1 MKAKAGMYLFAGL
14 HLLIPAWASAITIE
28 VPAGETA
35 VGGSVNSV
43 VTQLVYGKTEN
54 FSILGTQKVMSG
66 GIADGSNIY
75 SYGQQDVL
83 SGGISHNSLVQ
94 QYAVQNI
101 DGVSYASSVNARGT
115 IDVNS
120 GGYAGATVVNG
131 GNLYVNAGA
140 SASET
145 VLNSGRVYLSGT
157 AENTE
162 VRGGTYMV
170 QNGGVSVQDKI
181 TGGTMQVD
189 VGGTSRDAVVSG
201 RGTAQISGTAE
212 NITIENGGDVTIRD
226 GATSESAILKGGD
239 MTVDE
244 EAAANNTEITAGTQ
258 YVYGTDTNAV
268 ISGGSQIVE
277 GGGTVS
283 DTVIKDAGTQ
293 QIGFNG
299 SSINVRIE
307 EGGTQT
313 VSWEGKA
320 ENTTI
325 SGGVQQIDSGGRV
338 ENTTINSGTQQIASG
353 GEAAQTAIL
362 GGTQEVSGTASA
374 SKIASGG
381 KMSVLSGGSATQTEV
396 AGGNMVVSSGGTSL
410 KTEITG
416 GTQYVYGT
424 DSESIIN
431 GGSQVIESGGI
442 AGNAQVNRGGT
453 QTVSGIAQNTILNG
467 GNQNITAGGRVE
479 NTTINSGTQQIASG
493 GEAHNT
499 TATGGIILLD
509 GGVLSGRTS
518 LSQALML
525 VSSDNNIPDLY
536 LDDTLVTLIKK
547 DDFTTLAIDRLNGN
561 GTFLISSNLAQ
572 NRSDKIVVQDG
583 SGDFGLIV
591 HDYSGSG
598 NLPSEY
604 ALIDKTSGVANNF
617 YLVGGAVDIGAFQY
631 DLQQNGNDWYLH
643 RTQNHTDSAV
653 IAKNTYS
660 SLAAL
665 FYTHISPLYGR
676 LHKMRGKAAPD
687 DGLWLKTFGREIKF
701 DYKDKSNSTTE
712 AYGAELGYDRIIAD
726 SGNGTLRLGIF
737 GALSDSR
744 QKYDRRGRGDGKAE
758 NIGLYS
764 SYQTV
769 GGWFA
774 DIVGS
779 YFWYN
784 QKIKSYTPAGY
795 EVAGKYHTNA
805 WQASLHAGK
814 RWNIG
819 EDWFIEPY
827 AGISYMRID
836 GISYRTNFNTLVE
849 ASAAD
854 YLGGTVGISGGRSF
868 DLPSGKTLDI
878 YGRAAVLHDWDGKS
892 PVTVADEIFA
902 EDTSSV
908 RYELGGGL
916 SASWDNG
923 GSAYLEAAT
932 QLGSRVRFP
941 WEISIG
947 LQYSF

>member
-1 MKAKAGMYLFAGL
+1 M
-14 HLLIPAWASAITIE
+14 
-28 VPAGETA
+28 
-35 VGGSVNSV
+35 V
-43 VTQLVYGKTEN
+43 V
-54 FSILGTQKVMSG
+54 
-66 GIADGSNIY
+66 
-75 SYGQQDVL
+75 
-83 SGGISHNSLVQ
+83 
-94 QYAVQNI
+94 
-101 DGVSYASSVNARGT
+101 SS
-115 IDVNS
+115 
-120 GGYAGATVVNG
+120 
-131 GNLYVNAGA
+131 
-140 SASET
+140 
-145 VLNSGRVYLSGT
+145 
-157 AENTE
+157 
-162 VRGGTYMV
+162 
-170 QNGGVSVQDKI
+170 
-181 TGGTMQVD
+181 
-189 VGGTSRDAVVSG
+189 GGTSS
-201 RGTAQISGTAE
+201 
-212 NITIENGGDVTIRD
+212 
-226 GATSESAILKGGD
+226 K
-239 MTVDE
+239 
-244 EAAANNTEITAGTQ
+244 TEIT
-258 YVYGTDTNAV
+258 
-268 ISGGSQIVE
+268 
-277 GGGTVS
+277 
-283 DTVIKDAGTQ
+283 
-293 QIGFNG
+293 
-299 SSINVRIE
+299 
-307 EGGTQT
+307 GGTQT
-313 VSWEGKA
+313 VSGIA
-320 ENTTI
+320 QNTI
-325 SGGVQQIDSGGRV
+325 LNGGNQNITAGGRV

-396 AGGNMVVSSGGTSL
+396 AGGDMVVSSGGTSS
-410 KTEITG
+410 KTNITG

-764 SYQTV
+764 SYQTA

-819 EDWFIEPY
+819 EDWFVEPY

>member
-1 MKAKAGMYLFAGL
+1 M
-14 HLLIPAWASAITIE
+14 
-28 VPAGETA
+28 
-35 VGGSVNSV
+35 
-43 VTQLVYGKTEN
+43 
-54 FSILGTQKVMSG
+54 
-66 GIADGSNIY
+66 
-75 SYGQQDVL
+75 
-83 SGGISHNSLVQ
+83 
-94 QYAVQNI
+94 
-101 DGVSYASSVNARGT
+101 
-115 IDVNS
+115 
-120 GGYAGATVVNG
+120 
-131 GNLYVNAGA
+131 
-140 SASET
+140 
-145 VLNSGRVYLSGT
+145 
-157 AENTE
+157 
-162 VRGGTYMV
+162 
-170 QNGGVSVQDKI
+170 
-181 TGGTMQVD
+181 
-189 VGGTSRDAVVSG
+189 
-201 RGTAQISGTAE
+201 
-212 NITIENGGDVTIRD
+212 
-226 GATSESAILKGGD
+226 
-239 MTVDE
+239 
-244 EAAANNTEITAGTQ
+244 
-258 YVYGTDTNAV
+258 
-268 ISGGSQIVE
+268 
-277 GGGTVS
+277 
-283 DTVIKDAGTQ
+283 
-293 QIGFNG
+293 
-299 SSINVRIE
+299 
-307 EGGTQT
+307 
-313 VSWEGKA
+313 
-320 ENTTI
+320 
-325 SGGVQQIDSGGRV
+325 
-338 ENTTINSGTQQIASG
+338 
-353 GEAAQTAIL
+353 QTAIL

-381 KMSVLSGGSATQTEV
+381 KMSVLSGGSATQTEI
-396 AGGNMVVSSGGTSL
+396 AGGDMVVSSGGTSS
-410 KTEITG
+410 KTEITA

-442 AGNAQVNRGGT
+442 AGNAQVNRG
-453 QTVSGIAQNTILNG
+453 AILNG
-467 GNQNITAGGRVE
+467 GNQNITAGGRAE

-764 SYQTV
+764 SYQTA

-819 EDWFIEPY
+819 EDWFVEPY